1 MRTTAILSTVVLSA
15 SLLAGCGSDG
25 GGSSSADYCDDLKS
39 AKSDFAALE
48 SDTPDF
54 KAFEDA
60 LDTFHELADAA
71 PSEVE
76 AEWKTMDKAFTSLT
90 DGLEEAGL
98 SLADLGT
105 ITSGQMPEGMTAEEI
120 QQVMPQLQKT
130 FEALSTDEVKK
141 AGDEIEKHAKSE
153 CDIDLSGDS

>member
-25 GGSSSADYCDDLKS
+25 GGSSAADYCDDLKA

-76 AEWKTMDKAFTSLT
+76 AEWKTMDKAFTALT
-90 DGLEEAGL
+90 DGLEDAGL
-98 SLADLGT
+98 SLEDLGT
-105 ITSGQMPEGMTAEEI
+105 ISSGQMPDGMTAEEV
-120 QQVMPQLQKT
+120 QKVMPELQKT
-130 FEALSTDEVKK
+130 FESLSTDEVEK
-141 AGDEIEKHAKSE
+141 AGDKIEKHAKDE
-153 CDIDLSGDS
+153 CGVDLSSDS